1 MTYKYCIFGNGSAGV
16 GVVPEPDISLHEI
29 YISYNILTER
39 REIMP
44 ILLMP
49 LYLTYM

>member
-39 REIMP
+39 REIMYVSEN
-44 ILLMP
+44 IWCLNV
-49 LYLTYM
+49 

>member
-39 REIMP
+39 REIMYVSEN
-44 ILLMP
+44 IWCFNV
-49 LYLTYM
+49 